1 MQCENKHFSATFMEK
16 DTNSDTK
23 HSVPNYLQI
32 SRQTDKNSEK
42 KKNPLVQADETET
55 YSRFQIE
62 ISSA

>member
-42 KKNPLVQADETET
+42 KPLLVKADETET

>member
-1 MQCENKHFSATFMEK
+1 MQCENKHFSTTFMEK

-42 KKNPLVQADETET
+42 K
-55 YSRFQIE
+55 
-62 ISSA
+62 IS